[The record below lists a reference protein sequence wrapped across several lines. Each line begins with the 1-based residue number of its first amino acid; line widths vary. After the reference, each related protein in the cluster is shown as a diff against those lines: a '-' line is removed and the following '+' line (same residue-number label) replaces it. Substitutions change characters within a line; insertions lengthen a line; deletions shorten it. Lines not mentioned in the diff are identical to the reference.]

1 MASEFDSH
9 KVGTRPLSSEEIA
22 RLTEQGCSCADWSK
36 VEVAEGFDP
45 AKVKSTHFS
54 GSVKLGVF
62 EKHVS
67 FFGGVTK
74 PAGISNAT
82 IHNCTI
88 GNNVYISQVRNYIAN
103 YIIEDDVV
111 IDNIDLL
118 AVEGKSSF
126 GNGTEVAVVNE
137 AGGREIPIYD
147 HLSAHTAY
155 IIAFYRH
162 RPKVIE
168 NLQKM
173 IANYTAS
180 VTDSCGL
187 VAKGAKLINC
197 RIIKNVKVGPASV
210 IEGANRLENGS
221 INSHQEDPVYI
232 GPGVF
237 AEDFICCS
245 GSKVTDGTIIY
256 ECFVGQGTV
265 LAKQYSAENSVF
277 FANCGGF
284 HGEACAIFA
293 GPYTVTHHKS
303 TLLIAGL
310 FSFLNAGSGTNQ
322 SNHLYK
328 LGPIHQG
335 VVERGSKTASDSYM
349 LWPAKVGAF
358 TVVMGRHYRNSD
370 TSDLP
375 FSYLIEH
382 EDESI
387 LVPGVNLRSVGTV
400 RDARKWPRR
409 DRRKSPKKLDYIN
422 FKLLSPYTIQKMLN
436 GCQLLEN
443 LKATSGLNSE
453 YFTYHNVRIKS
464 SSLDRGIKFYQMGI
478 DKFLGNCLIKRLE
491 NKQLKNVDELR
502 AVLQPETNV
511 GPGKWV
517 DLAGLFAPEQAVQ
530 KLLSDIESDAISTL
544 DDVTEAF
551 RSIHNRYEAY
561 EWAWAANV
569 LQQRF
574 SKIIDKI
581 TADDIIELT
590 TRWKKAVVELDHTLY
605 ADAKKEFAATAQ
617 IGYGLDGDE
626 KTKHS
631 DFAAVRG
638 ILEEDSFVSEI
649 EQHITSKTA
658 LGEELINRMEKLR

>member
-1 MASEFDSH
+1 MATEFRS
-9 KVGTRPLSSEEIA
+9 LSSEEIA

-36 VEVAEGFDP
+36 VEVAEGFRP
-45 AKVKSTHFS
+45 AKVKSTHFC
-54 GSVKLGVF
+54 GNIKLGVF
-62 EKHVS
+62 EKDVS
-67 FFGGVTK
+67 FFGGVMK

-88 GNNVYISQVRNYIAN
+88 GDNVYINQVRNYIAN

-118 AVEGKSSF
+118 AVEGESSF

-147 HLSAHTAY
+147 NLSAHTAY

-162 RPKVIE
+162 RPYVIE
-168 NLQKM
+168 NLQRM
-173 IANYTAS
+173 IFHYTAS
-180 VTDSCGL
+180 VTSSVGL
-187 VAKGAKLINC
+187 VAKDAKLINC
-197 RIIKNVKVGPASV
+197 RIIKNVKVGPLSI
-210 IEGANRLENGS
+210 IEGVNRLENGS
-221 INSHQEDPVYI
+221 INSCPEDPVYI

-245 GSKVTDGTIIY
+245 GSKITDGTIICK
-256 ECFVGQGTV
+256 CFVGQGTK

-322 SNHLYK
+322 SNHMYK
-328 LGPIHQG
+328 LGPTHQG

-382 EDESI
+382 EDESNLI
-387 LVPGVNLRSVGTV
+387 PGVNLRSVGTV

-409 DRRKSPKKLDYIN
+409 DRRKSSQKLDNIN
-422 FKLLSPYTIQKMLN
+422 FRLLSPYTIQKMLN
-436 GCQLLEN
+436 GCQLLEK
-443 LKATSGLNSE
+443 LKTTSG
-453 YFTYHNVRIKS
+453 
-464 SSLDRGIKFYQMGI
+464 
-478 DKFLGNCLIKRLE
+478 
-491 NKQLKNVDELR
+491 KN
-502 AVLQPETNV
+502 T
-511 GPGKWV
+511 
-517 DLAGLFAPEQAVQ
+517 
-530 KLLSDIESDAISTL
+530 
-544 DDVTEAF
+544 
-551 RSIHNRYEAY
+551 
-561 EWAWAANV
+561 
-569 LQQRF
+569 
-574 SKIIDKI
+574 
-581 TADDIIELT
+581 
-590 TRWKKAVVELDHTLY
+590 
-605 ADAKKEFAATAQ
+605 
-617 IGYGLDGDE
+617 
-626 KTKHS
+626 
-631 DFAAVRG
+631 
-638 ILEEDSFVSEI
+638 
-649 EQHITSKTA
+649 
-658 LGEELINRMEKLR
+658 